1 MNVVALSFSD
11 ARSVNY
17 RRPSQQVSRF
27 NISRTTQY
35 LLAASAAVIHFS
47 CLPLW
52 AQQAE
57 KPPNHT
63 SSPEEPSND
72 RSTVAEHSA
81 PKDSKLP
88 VLGLRNGFPI
98 HRVLGDEEW
107 IFVSLSA
114 LSQNN
119 GTTAGLR
126 NNHFTSSNLFNL
138 GLQIGPFDLRRV
150 TQKSDNLESIPR
162 LGMEMQKP
170 SRFYQRIA
178 LNALFT
184 QRAGEILSFD
194 IPNVLNTQWNFGNGP
209 IARLNI
215 LNLEYRNPVGLV
227 SSIKLGKLMQA
238 QDFTVNRVQCFF
250 SNFGLCGWAQATP
263 QMVQIPGNPFN
274 SYGAVLK
281 IGQEDKTRFKY
292 GVYQLAP
299 ETYQPQYHGLN
310 FRFDQAIGTA
320 HFLELNV
327 PLGSPS
333 LIPVN
338 TPLRSSGVDTQD
350 QSSPNALYETP
361 LPPTTLTVGGW
372 LANGKFSVV
381 QASSLSPQYGNQNNA
396 IYGIASLRLPFDWL
410 GMDNRVFAASSVG
423 FNPDV
428 QNFRSGGNAGL
439 VIAGLIPSR
448 HFDTFNLGMAYAVFN
463 PSFYYSGI
471 DPTTFT
477 PSSELA
483 FEVNYNIAINKS
495 VSVMPNYQY
504 IVRPSGDSSRSGVSV
519 LGVQIWL
526 RF

>member
-1 MNVVALSFSD
+1 MVSFLFSD
-11 ARSVNY
+11 APPVGHKFRDLHLL
-17 RRPSQQVSRF
+17 RLRM
-27 NISRTTQY
+27 SRTIGC
-35 LLAASAAVIHFS
+35 LLTASAAALHLY

-57 KPPNHT
+57 QAQNHT
-63 SSPEEPSND
+63 SAPEQPSND
-72 RSTVAEHSA
+72 RSPVAEQSA
-81 PKDSKLP
+81 DKQSKLP
-88 VLGLRNGFPI
+88 ILRLSDGFRVN
-98 HRVLGDEEW
+98 RVLGDEEW
-107 IFVSLSA
+107 ILVSLSA

-119 GTTAGLR
+119 GTTSGLR
-126 NNHFTSSNLFNL
+126 HNQFTSSNLFNL
-138 GLQIGPFDLRRV
+138 GLQIGPFDQRPV
-150 TQKSDNLESIPR
+150 TKTNDNSESIPR
-162 LGMEMQKP
+162 LGMELEKP
-170 SRFYQRIA
+170 SRFYQRLS

-184 QRAGEILSFD
+184 QRAGEILSFE

-227 SSIKLGKLMQA
+227 SSLKLGKLMQA

-320 HFLELNV
+320 HFLEINV
-327 PLGSPS
+327 PLGSSS
-333 LIPVN
+333 LIPVK
-338 TPLRSSGVDTQD
+338 TTIRSSGADSQD

-381 QASSLSPQYGNQNNA
+381 QASALSPQYGNHNNA

-410 GMDNRVFAASSVG
+410 GMDNRLFAASSVG

-439 VIAGLIPSR
+439 VMAGLIPSR
-448 HFDTFNLGMAYAVFN
+448 PFDTLNLGMAYAVFN
-463 PSFYYSGI
+463 PSFYYGGV
-471 DPTTFT
+471 DPTTFI

-483 FEVNYNIAINKS
+483 FEVNYNIALNKS
-495 VSVMPNYQY
+495 VGIMPNYQY

-519 LGVQIWL
+519 LGVQVWL